1 MSEDRRAQMTR
12 DVLAAIRLGED
23 TGCDFKAVHIHGK
36 QVFERNDDV
45 ADDIAAL
52 ANGRGGRLILGVE
65 DKTRHVQGIA
75 LGDLDRVEQVLREIA
90 KDKIDPMVHIET
102 WRLEVPDTAG
112 IMKPVLVVDVPK
124 SLFVHRSPSGYRKRF
139 GASQRALKP
148 DELMR
153 LMQQRNQSRSVGFD
167 ELPFP
172 QTTPAE
178 MNAQLAARFVRDPS
192 DPAAHRKLRLIAADE
207 DGFERMS
214 VAAVLLCTNDPQAH
228 LPGAYIQCVHYPAI
242 SRAEGGQLDAFDAV
256 GPLDRQIDEAYSWI
270 LKRMSTPASKKPWR
284 SETPQFD
291 RLAIFEAI
299 VNAVVHRDYSVRGSH
314 IRMHLFPDRLELY
327 SPGGLANTLT
337 VDALESRQYVR
348 NDLIASLLGRIGV
361 PEREGLGLRRYL
373 ERRGDGVPIIL
384 ERSEALSGR
393 RPEYQLIDDAELKLT
408 IYAAQPESFDA

>member
-23 TGCDFKAVHIHGK
+23 TGCDFKAVHIQGK

-256 GPLDRQIDEAYSWI
+256 GPLDR
-270 LKRMSTPASKKPWR
+270 
-284 SETPQFD
+284 
-291 RLAIFEAI
+291 
-299 VNAVVHRDYSVRGSH
+299 
-314 IRMHLFPDRLELY
+314 
-327 SPGGLANTLT
+327 
-337 VDALESRQYVR
+337 
-348 NDLIASLLGRIGV
+348 
-361 PEREGLGLRRYL
+361 
-373 ERRGDGVPIIL
+373 
-384 ERSEALSGR
+384 
-393 RPEYQLIDDAELKLT
+393 
-408 IYAAQPESFDA
+408 